1 MDGSGSAPLYLSSST
16 QSSFHFLTSQKKK
29 KKKKKKDCHFIFPFC
44 NWGLA
49 SIHLC
54 FRLPC
59 SSGQMTR
66 NDSLRQQLIPNLK
79 LLIIINNNYY
89 NYSIFLIYHNY
100 NSKIETLKTKFE
112 SDSSVL
118 CVIFILTYVYNHT
131 RY

>member
-1 MDGSGSAPLYLSSST
+1 
-16 QSSFHFLTSQKKK
+16 
-29 KKKKKKDCHFIFPFC
+29 
-44 NWGLA
+44 
-49 SIHLC
+49 
-54 FRLPC
+54 
-59 SSGQMTR
+59 MTR

-79 LLIIINNNYY
+79 LLININNNYY

-131 RY
+131 RYLKINNSEG